1 MGEGGGALLET
12 EGPMGACPS
21 MKRHP
26 AAAAGAQVNGKSRAV
41 RADAAD
47 TRHIRLI
54 EESKGQIVKHFC

>member
-1 MGEGGGALLET
+1 
-12 EGPMGACPS
+12 